1 MAGVRTG
8 AARVAAC
15 QRRGLRGRTRCR
27 SPVSRAGLEPARMKR
42 ELPADFIWGVSASGY
57 QSEGGNV
64 DSNWDRYNAS
74 PENQDPYGRSIDF
87 RHRYREDVALAR
99 QQIGRES
106 GGERVGQYG

>member
-1 MAGVRTG
+1 
-8 AARVAAC
+8 
-15 QRRGLRGRTRCR
+15 
-27 SPVSRAGLEPARMKR
+27 MKR

-74 PENQDPYGRSIDF
+74 AENQDPYGRSIDF

-99 QQIGRES
+99 QLGVNTFRLSINWARVEPRPGESEIGRATVRTPVNNAHLVFS
-106 GGERVGQYG
+106 ILLANK